1 MFPNTAW
8 GGPGRSSI
16 GRELGDFGLMNFL
29 EPKQVRSAVVLS
41 LRTTTHP
48 LYTRVTKRVG
58 ASLSEP
64 TMRGYAT
71 EP

>member
-8 GGPGRSSI
+8 CRSSI

-29 EPKQVRSAVVLS
+29 EPKQVRSAVALS

-48 LYTRVTKRVG
+48 LYTRVTERIHVG
-58 ASLSEP
+58 TSFSEA